1 MSLRIHELAKRI
13 NMEGKELLAL
23 LKARNWVSADTK
35 SVSSTVSKI
44 YIEEIEKEFAGQIA
58 ATIAAAAA
66 ADACC
71 IVRRLAEYP
80 SVTPRRL
87 VNPVWACA
95 HAAPGVNSDI
105 THRAKNSFFMAAPRF
120 EYRTCGR
127 LPVLVPTCQDL
138 P

>member
-66 ADACC
+66 ADAAALARVSAPEAASTGDCVRAASATAPKPQPA
-71 IVRRLAEYP
+71 VRRK
-80 SVTPRRL
+80 SRRE
-87 VNPVWACA
+87 AT
-95 HAAPGVNSDI
+95 GV
-105 THRAKNSFFMAAPRF
+105 
-120 EYRTCGR
+120 
-127 LPVLVPTCQDL
+127 
-138 P
+138 